1 MIQLPPDLAE
11 VLKVIQSN
19 ENGKGIT
26 FPDSNE
32 DLLAELATAWE
43 RWNSVAEP
51 RINAIVA
58 NARLAMENMEG
69 DAADSFA
76 RYLEKFSGGDSSH
89 AATTVSAAV
98 AIAQAL
104 RGSIE
109 AVTQTKNEMIRE
121 LQYTKE
127 YIEDNP
133 AGKNDDIA
141 KSEGIKEA
149 ATTYTTYVGQVGSNV
164 DTMLRQG
171 AGHFRQMTAAAEVA
185 ALPGAQGGSGSGGG
199 PVPPPA
205 TTLDSVSGVTAPG
218 PMTLQS
224 YQGSPVGDTS
234 GAVLPSGVPG
244 GVSGGMPTGLAGG
257 ASGGAL
263 GGMPGGA
270 VGGMPGGVTGG
281 AGGGAAGGAPG
292 AAGGGQTSRPTAALQ
307 PFRMPT
313 AAAPAAF
320 GAPSV
325 GAGGVPAFKPQ
336 GAVAPGLQLAG
347 HQSPEETKLALA
359 RSGVALRPFT
369 PGGAESGGSLGGFS
383 GGLGGLGG
391 GAVGGRNTGGLAGR
405 PGGLPGGSLT
415 GRGVGG
421 GGVGGAAG
429 RGTAGAFAPG
439 GRSAGGIGAGGGGA
453 GGIGARSG
461 GGGSALGAYSPG
473 GGRSAGG
480 VGGGAGGGAGSPVM
494 AGGAGG
500 GRGAGAGG
508 AGSAHGSGGVSGGAG
523 AGGVA
528 GRGATGGV
536 PGMPGMG
543 SAGGGGGAG
552 KSGGSRFV
560 RPTRFGAEDD
570 EEETVRSDAGILG
583 QAVNHEPQDQHW
595 QRMRRRW
602 VEESGMAPSG
612 ELPQTVV
619 AGTEQA
625 GAPAAPAGTDLMSQ
639 LTAAMIGPETATTL
653 NAPTEPASSA
663 PAEEDAFLE
672 RSRSVA
678 ERRGRPDAEPVAE
691 APAAPPCEPAPIL
704 EEEGFQVPSP
714 FMRSALARLASTGAL
729 PEAGGEQ
736 AAGQTA
742 PAAQGR

>member
-19 ENGKGIT
+19 ENGKSIT

-76 RYLEKFSGGDSSH
+76 RYLEKFSGGDGSH

-109 AVTQTKNEMIRE
+109 AVTQTKTEMIRE

-185 ALPGAQGGSGSGGG
+185 ALPGAQGGGSGSGGG
-199 PVPPPA
+199 PVTPPA

-257 ASGGAL
+257 AFGGMPGGALGGAPGGAL
-263 GGMPGGA
+263 GGMPGG
-270 VGGMPGGVTGG
+270 GT
-281 AGGGAAGGAPG
+281 GGAAGGV
-292 AAGGGQTSRPTAALQ
+292 AGGQASRPMAALQ

-320 GAPSV
+320 GAPSM

-347 HQSPEETKLALA
+347 HQTTEETKLGLT
-359 RSGVALRPFT
+359 RSGVMLRPFT
-369 PGGAESGGSLGGFS
+369 PVGAESGGSLGGFS
-383 GGLGGLGG
+383 GGLGGLPG

-405 PGGLPGGSLT
+405 PGGLPGGTLT
-415 GRGVGG
+415 GRGAGAGG
-421 GGVGGAAG
+421 GLGGAAG
-429 RGTAGAFAPG
+429 RETGSAFAPG
-439 GRSAGGIGAGGGGA
+439 GRSAGGIGA
-453 GGIGARSG
+453 RSG
-461 GGGSALGAYSPG
+461 GGGGSGLGGYSPG

-480 VGGGAGGGAGSPVM
+480 VGGGVGGGAGSPVT

-500 GRGAGAGG
+500 GRGTGA
-508 AGSAHGSGGVSGGAG
+508 SGGAG

-543 SAGGGGGAG
+543 AAGGGGAG

-570 EEETVRSDAGILG
+570 EEEETVRSDAGILG
-583 QAVNHEPQDQHW
+583 QAVNHQPQDQQW

-625 GAPAAPAGTDLMSQ
+625 SAPGAPAGTDLMSQ
-639 LTAAMIGPETATTL
+639 LTVAMLGPETATTL
-653 NAPTEPASSA
+653 NAPTDPASSTAAVAA
-663 PAEEDAFLE
+663 PAAEDAFLE

-678 ERRGRPDAEPVAE
+678 ERRGRPDAEPVAG
-691 APAAPPCEPAPIL
+691 APAAQPGEPAPIL

-714 FMRSALARLASTGAL
+714 FMRSALARLATTGAF
-729 PEAGGEQ
+729 PEGSSEP
-736 AAGQTA
+736 AAGQTG
-742 PAAQGR
+742 PATQGR